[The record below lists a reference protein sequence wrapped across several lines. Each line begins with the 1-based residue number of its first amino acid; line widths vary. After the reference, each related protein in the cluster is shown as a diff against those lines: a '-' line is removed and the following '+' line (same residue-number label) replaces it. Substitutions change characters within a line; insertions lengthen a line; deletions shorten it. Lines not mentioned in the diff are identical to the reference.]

1 MDFID
6 IHTHKKRVS
15 ENVISVENKY
25 PVSLDFS
32 TLFSIGIHPWFI
44 NKNKIEQE
52 LLIVAKKLQ
61 HKNCVALG
69 ECGLDKAIKTDFELQ
84 KTVFKKQIQLSEKY
98 KKPLIIHCVKAYQDI
113 IAFKKEL
120 KPTQVWLV
128 HGFNKNWQVAQSL
141 LKNGILL
148 SFGTAIINNKKLQEV
163 VAKVPLE
170 KLFLETDDKDST
182 IVEVYVKMA
191 KLKGVPLEILQ
202 QKINENFRI
211 FNFSETN

>member
-6 IHTHKKRVS
+6 IHTHKKQLS
-15 ENVISVENKY
+15 ENVFSVANKY
-25 PVSLDFS
+25 PVSLDFTS
-32 TLFSIGIHPWFI
+32 PFSIGIHPWFI
-44 NKNKIEQE
+44 NKNKIEAE
-52 LLIVAKKLQ
+52 LLILAKKLQ

-69 ECGLDKAIKTDFELQ
+69 ECGLDKVIKTDFELQ

-98 KKPLIIHCVKAYQDI
+98 QKPLIIHCVKAYQDI
-113 IAFKKEL
+113 VELKKEL

-148 SFGTAIINNKKLQEV
+148 SFGTAMINHKKLQEV

-170 KLFLETDDKDST
+170 KLFLETDDKDDA
-182 IVEVYVKMA
+182 IVEVYVKLA

-202 QKINENFRI
+202 QKIQENFKQL
-211 FNFSETN
+211 FLKTT

>member
-6 IHTHKKRVS
+6 IHTHKKQLS
-15 ENVISVENKY
+15 ENVFSVANKY
-25 PVSLDFS
+25 PVSLDFTS
-32 TLFSIGIHPWFI
+32 PFSIGIHPWFI
-44 NKNKIEQE
+44 NKNKIEAE
-52 LLIVAKKLQ
+52 LLILAKKLQ

-69 ECGLDKAIKTDFELQ
+69 ECGLDKVIKTDFELQ
-84 KTVFKKQIQLSEKY
+84 KTVFKKQIQLSEKHQ
-98 KKPLIIHCVKAYQDI
+98 KPLIIHCVKAYQDI
-113 IAFKKEL
+113 VELKKEL

-148 SFGTAIINNKKLQEV
+148 SFGTAIINHKKLQEV

-170 KLFLETDDKDST
+170 KLFLETDDKDDT
-182 IVEVYVKMA
+182 IVEVYVKVA

-202 QKINENFRI
+202 QKIQENFKQL
-211 FNFSETN
+211 FLKTT

>member
-6 IHTHKKRVS
+6 IHTHKKQFF
-15 ENVISVENKY
+15 ENVFSVANKY
-25 PVSLDFS
+25 PVSLDFTS
-32 TLFSIGIHPWFI
+32 PFSIGIHPWFI
-44 NKNKIEQE
+44 NKNKIEAE
-52 LLIVAKKLQ
+52 LLILAKKLQ

-69 ECGLDKAIKTDFELQ
+69 ECGLDKVIKTDFELQ

-98 KKPLIIHCVKAYQDI
+98 QKPLIIHCVKAYQDI
-113 IAFKKEL
+113 VELKKEL
-120 KPTQVWLV
+120 KPRQVWLV

-148 SFGTAIINNKKLQEV
+148 SFGTAMINHKKLQEV

-170 KLFLETDDKDST
+170 KLFLETDDKDDA
-182 IVEVYVKMA
+182 IVEVYVKLA

-202 QKINENFRI
+202 QKIQENFKQL
-211 FNFSETN
+211 FLKTT

>member
-6 IHTHKKRVS
+6 IHTHKKQLS
-15 ENVISVENKY
+15 ENVFSVANKY
-25 PVSLDFS
+25 PVSLDFTS
-32 TLFSIGIHPWFI
+32 PFSIGIHPWFI
-44 NKNKIEQE
+44 NKNKIEAE
-52 LLIVAKKLQ
+52 LLILAKKLQ

-69 ECGLDKAIKTDFELQ
+69 ECGLDKVIKTDFELQ

-98 KKPLIIHCVKAYQDI
+98 QKPLIIHCVKAYQDI
-113 IAFKKEL
+113 VELKKEL
-120 KPTQVWLV
+120 NPTQVWLV

-148 SFGTAIINNKKLQEV
+148 SFGTAIINHKKLQEV

-170 KLFLETDDKDST
+170 KLFLETDDKDDA
-182 IVEVYVKMA
+182 IVEVYVKVA

-202 QKINENFRI
+202 QKIQENFKQL
-211 FNFSETN
+211 FLKTT

>member
-6 IHTHKKRVS
+6 IHTHKKQLS
-15 ENVISVENKY
+15 ENVFSVANKY
-25 PVSLDFS
+25 PVSLDFTS
-32 TLFSIGIHPWFI
+32 PFSIGIHPWFI
-44 NKNKIEQE
+44 NKNKIEAE
-52 LLIVAKKLQ
+52 LLILAKKLQ

-69 ECGLDKAIKTDFELQ
+69 ECGLDKVIKTDFELQ

-98 KKPLIIHCVKAYQDI
+98 QKPLIIHCVKAYQDI
-113 IAFKKEL
+113 VELKKEL

-128 HGFNKNWQVAQSL
+128 HGFNKNCQVAQSL

-148 SFGTAIINNKKLQEV
+148 SFGTAIINHKKLQEV

-170 KLFLETDDKDST
+170 KLFLETDDKDDA
-182 IVEVYVKMA
+182 IVEVYVKVA

-202 QKINENFRI
+202 QKIHENFKQL
-211 FNFSETN
+211 FLKTT

>member
-6 IHTHKKRVS
+6 IHTHKKQLS
-15 ENVISVENKY
+15 ENVFSVANKY
-25 PVSLDFS
+25 PVSLDFTS
-32 TLFSIGIHPWFI
+32 PFSIGIHPWFI
-44 NKNKIEQE
+44 NKNKIEAE
-52 LLIVAKKLQ
+52 LLILAKKLQ

-69 ECGLDKAIKTDFELQ
+69 ECGLDKVIKTDFELQ

-98 KKPLIIHCVKAYQDI
+98 QKPLIIHCVKAYQDI
-113 IAFKKEL
+113 VELKKEL

-148 SFGTAIINNKKLQEV
+148 SFGTAMINHKKLQEV

-170 KLFLETDDKDST
+170 KLFLETDDKDDA
-182 IVEVYVKMA
+182 IVEVYVKVA

-202 QKINENFRI
+202 QKIQENFKQL
-211 FNFSETN
+211 FLKTT

>member
-6 IHTHKKRVS
+6 IHTHKKQLS
-15 ENVISVENKY
+15 ENVFSVANKY
-25 PVSLDFS
+25 PVSLDFTS
-32 TLFSIGIHPWFI
+32 PFSIGIHPWFI
-44 NKNKIEQE
+44 NKNKIEAE
-52 LLIVAKKLQ
+52 LLILAKKLQ

-69 ECGLDKAIKTDFELQ
+69 ECGLDKVIKTDFELQ
-84 KTVFKKQIQLSEKY
+84 KTVFKKQIQLSEKHQ
-98 KKPLIIHCVKAYQDI
+98 KPLIIHCVKAYQDI
-113 IAFKKEL
+113 VELKKEL

-148 SFGTAIINNKKLQEV
+148 SFGTAMINHKKLQEV

-170 KLFLETDDKDST
+170 KLFLETDDKDDT
-182 IVEVYVKMA
+182 IVEVYVKVA

-202 QKINENFRI
+202 QKIQENFKQL
-211 FNFSETN
+211 FLKTT

>member
-1 MDFID
+1 LDFID
-6 IHTHKKRVS
+6 IHTHKKQLS
-15 ENVISVENKY
+15 ENVFSVANKY
-25 PVSLDFS
+25 PVSLDFTS
-32 TLFSIGIHPWFI
+32 PFSIGIHPWFI
-44 NKNKIEQE
+44 NKNKIEAE
-52 LLIVAKKLQ
+52 LLILAKKLQ

-69 ECGLDKAIKTDFELQ
+69 ECGLDKVIKTDFELQ

-98 KKPLIIHCVKAYQDI
+98 QKPLIIHCVKAYQDI
-113 IAFKKEL
+113 VELKKEL

-148 SFGTAIINNKKLQEV
+148 SFGTAIINHKKLQEV

-170 KLFLETDDKDST
+170 KLFLETDDKDDT
-182 IVEVYVKMA
+182 IVEVYVKVA

-202 QKINENFRI
+202 QKIQENFKQL
-211 FNFSETN
+211 FLKTT

>member
-1 MDFID
+1 LDFID
-6 IHTHKKRVS
+6 IHTHKKQLS
-15 ENVISVENKY
+15 ENVFSVANKY
-25 PVSLDFS
+25 PVSLDFTS
-32 TLFSIGIHPWFI
+32 PFSIGIHPWFI
-44 NKNKIEQE
+44 NKNKIEAE
-52 LLIVAKKLQ
+52 LIILAKKLQ

-69 ECGLDKAIKTDFELQ
+69 ECGLDKVIKTDFELQ

-98 KKPLIIHCVKAYQDI
+98 QKPLIIHCVKAYQDI
-113 IAFKKEL
+113 VELKKEL

-148 SFGTAIINNKKLQEV
+148 SFGTAMINHKKLQEV

-170 KLFLETDDKDST
+170 KLFLETDDKDDA
-182 IVEVYVKMA
+182 IVEVYVKVA

-202 QKINENFRI
+202 QKIQENFKQL
-211 FNFSETN
+211 FLKTT

>member
-6 IHTHKKRVS
+6 IHTHKKQLS
-15 ENVISVENKY
+15 ENVFSVANKY
-25 PVSLDFS
+25 PVSLDFTS
-32 TLFSIGIHPWFI
+32 PFSIGIHPWFI
-44 NKNKIEQE
+44 NKNKIEAE
-52 LLIVAKKLQ
+52 LLILAKKLQ

-69 ECGLDKAIKTDFELQ
+69 ECGFDKVIKTDFELQ

-98 KKPLIIHCVKAYQDI
+98 QKPLIIHCVKAYQDI
-113 IAFKKEL
+113 VELKKEL

-148 SFGTAIINNKKLQEV
+148 SFGTTIINHKKLQEV

-170 KLFLETDDKDST
+170 KLFLETDDKDDA
-182 IVEVYVKMA
+182 IVEVYVKLA

-202 QKINENFRI
+202 QKIQENFKQL
-211 FNFSETN
+211 FLKTT

>member
-6 IHTHKKRVS
+6 IHTHKKQLS
-15 ENVISVENKY
+15 ENVFSVANKY
-25 PVSLDFS
+25 PVSLDFTS
-32 TLFSIGIHPWFI
+32 PFSIGIHPWFI
-44 NKNKIEQE
+44 NKNKIEAE
-52 LLIVAKKLQ
+52 LLILAKKLQ

-69 ECGLDKAIKTDFELQ
+69 ECGLDKVIKTDFELQ
-84 KTVFKKQIQLSEKY
+84 KTVFKKQIQFSEKY
-98 KKPLIIHCVKAYQDI
+98 QKPLIIHCVKAYQDI
-113 IAFKKEL
+113 VELKKEL

-148 SFGTAIINNKKLQEV
+148 SFGTAMINHKKLQEV

-170 KLFLETDDKDST
+170 KLFLETDDKDDT
-182 IVEVYVKMA
+182 IVEVYVKVA

-202 QKINENFRI
+202 QKIQENFKQL
-211 FNFSETN
+211 FLKTT

>member
-6 IHTHKKRVS
+6 IHTHKKQLS
-15 ENVISVENKY
+15 ENVFSVANKY
-25 PVSLDFS
+25 PVSLDFTS
-32 TLFSIGIHPWFI
+32 PFSIGIHPWFI
-44 NKNKIEQE
+44 NKNKIEAE
-52 LLIVAKKLQ
+52 LIILAKKLQ

-69 ECGLDKAIKTDFELQ
+69 ECGLDKVIKTDFELQ

-98 KKPLIIHCVKAYQDI
+98 QKPLIIHCVKAYQDI
-113 IAFKKEL
+113 VELKKEL

-148 SFGTAIINNKKLQEV
+148 SFGTAMINHKKLQEV

-170 KLFLETDDKDST
+170 KLFLETDDKDDA
-182 IVEVYVKMA
+182 IVEVYVKVA

-202 QKINENFRI
+202 QKIQENFKQL
-211 FNFSETN
+211 FLKTT

>member
-6 IHTHKKRVS
+6 IHTHKKQLS
-15 ENVISVENKY
+15 ENVFSVANKY
-25 PVSLDFS
+25 PVSLDFTS
-32 TLFSIGIHPWFI
+32 PFSIGIHPWFI
-44 NKNKIEQE
+44 NKNKIEAE
-52 LLIVAKKLQ
+52 LLILAKKLQ

-69 ECGLDKAIKTDFELQ
+69 ECGLDKVIKTDFELQ

-98 KKPLIIHCVKAYQDI
+98 QKPLIIHCVKAYQDI
-113 IAFKKEL
+113 VELKKEL

-148 SFGTAIINNKKLQEV
+148 SFGTAIINHKKLQEV

-170 KLFLETDDKDST
+170 KLFLETDDKDDA
-182 IVEVYVKMA
+182 IVEVYVKVA

-202 QKINENFRI
+202 QKIQENFKQL
-211 FNFSETN
+211 FLKTT